1 MPPEPMTFRRL
12 QNNRL
17 SIKNIDPVLEEEEMV
32 NLTVNVDDAN
42 TNNTNNTNSSDA
54 NTNNNNVNP
63 SEAET
68 SKTSPQLHIFKPE
81 SRI

>member
-32 NLTVNVDDAN
+32 NLTVNVDD
-42 TNNTNNTNSSDA
+42 TNTNNTNSSDA
-54 NTNNNNVNP
+54 NTNNNVNP

-68 SKTSPQLHIFKPE
+68 SKTSPQLQIFKL
-81 SRI
+81 

>member
-32 NLTVNVDDAN
+32 NLTVNVDD
-42 TNNTNNTNSSDA
+42 TNTNNTNSSDA
-54 NTNNNNVNP
+54 NTNNNVNP

-68 SKTSPQLHIFKPE
+68 SKTSPQLQIFKPE

>member
-42 TNNTNNTNSSDA
+42 TNTNNTNSSDA
-54 NTNNNNVNP
+54 NTNNNVNP

-68 SKTSPQLHIFKPE
+68 SKTSPQLQILNPE
-81 SRI
+81 SLK